1 MAKLMVG
8 HIKTRQLQLLAELR
22 QTGSVLQAAATLG
35 MSQSA
40 ASRLL
45 SNLESE
51 IGAPLFERHARG
63 VTPTVYGEAVTRRAM
78 SALAEIARAA
88 VEVDELA
95 RGKRTPLSIGCL
107 ISQSATYL
115 PAALLALAQ
124 RAPEIMVEAHSDR
137 SITLI
142 AGLMEARF
150 DLVIARVRDAS
161 LEPDLLFEPLVDEP
175 IGVFAR
181 PGHPL
186 ARRRKLGLQE
196 LAAYAW
202 IMPPRETDLRARLD
216 ALCAQN
222 GMPRF
227 DGMLQTMS
235 VPVILSMLRQSDA
248 LVALPVDFARPFCE
262 NRSMSALS
270 IELGVRTENVGIIT
284 RRHHA
289 LSPQLQKGL
298 NVFREVAA
306 AMYGAPPAK
315 APREPGRA
323 RGQGRRP

>member
-1 MAKLMVG
+1 MAKLVVG

-22 QTGSVLQAAATLG
+22 QTGSVLQAAVTLG

-40 ASRLL
+40 ASRML

-88 VEVDELA
+88 DEVDELA
-95 RGKRTPLSIGCL
+95 RGRRTPLSVGCL

-115 PAALLALAQ
+115 PAALLRLAKS
-124 RAPEIMVEAHSDR
+124 APDIVVETHSDR
-137 SITLI
+137 SATLI
-142 AGLMEARF
+142 TGLLEARF

-161 LEPDLLFEPLVDEP
+161 LEPDLIFEPLCDEP

-186 ARRRKLGLQE
+186 VGRRKLSLNDLGGFN
-196 LAAYAW
+196 W
-202 IMPPRETDLRARLD
+202 ILPPRGTDLRARLD

-222 GMPRF
+222 GLPRF
-227 DGMLQTMS
+227 DGMLHTMS
-235 VPVILSMLRQSDA
+235 IPVILSMIGQSDT
-248 LVALPVDFARPFCE
+248 LVALPNDFARTFCVCGL
-262 NRSMSALS
+262 MCPLK
-270 IELGVRTENVGIIT
+270 IDLGLRTENVGIIT
-284 RRHHA
+284 RRHREM
-289 LSPQLQKGL
+289 SPQLQKGL
-298 NVFREVAA
+298 KIFKEVAQSVYA
-306 AMYGAPPAK
+306 SIK
-315 APREPGRA
+315 LSQVSR
-323 RGQGRRP
+323 

>member
-1 MAKLMVG
+1 MAKLVVG

-22 QTGSVLQAAATLG
+22 QSGSVLQAAATLG

-45 SNLESE
+45 GNLESE

-88 VEVDELA
+88 VEVDELS

-124 RAPEIMVEAHSDR
+124 RAPDIMVEAHSDR
-137 SITLI
+137 SATLI

-161 LEPDLLFEPLVDEP
+161 LEPDLFFEPLVDEP

-186 ARRRKLGLQE
+186 ARRRTLTLQDV
-196 LAAYAW
+196 AAYPW

-222 GMPRF
+222 GLPHL

-235 VPVILSMLRQSDA
+235 IPVILSMLRQSDV

-262 NRSMSALS
+262 NRSMSALR
-270 IELGVRTENVGIIT
+270 IALGVRTENVGIIT
-284 RRHHA
+284 RRHHEM
-289 LSPQLQKGL
+289 SPQLQKGL
-298 NVFREVAA
+298 KVFREVAV
-306 AMYGAPPAK
+306 AMYGQKSSPPQ
-315 APREPGRA
+315 RMTERSRRA
-323 RGQGRRP
+323 

>member
-1 MAKLMVG
+1 MAKLVVG
-8 HIKTRQLQLLAELR
+8 HIKTRQLQLLAQLR

-45 SNLESE
+45 GNLESE

-95 RGKRTPLSIGCL
+95 RGNRTPLSIGCL

-115 PAALLALAQ
+115 PAVLVALAQ

-137 SITLI
+137 SATLI

-161 LEPDLLFEPLVDEP
+161 LEPDLMFEPLVDEP

-186 ARRRKLGLQE
+186 ARRKKLTLQDV
-196 LAAYAW
+196 AAYPW
-202 IMPPRETDLRARLD
+202 IMPPRETDLRVRLD

-222 GMPRF
+222 GLPRF

-235 VPVILSMLRQSDA
+235 IPVILSMLPQSDA
-248 LVALPVDFARPFCE
+248 LVALPDDFARPFCE
-262 NRSMSALS
+262 MRSMTALN

-284 RRHHA
+284 RRHHEM
-289 LSPQLQKGL
+289 SPQLRTGL
-298 NVFREVAA
+298 QVFREVAA
-306 AMYGAPPAK
+306 TMYGEESSARQRK
-315 APREPGRA
+315 A
-323 RGQGRRP
+323 RRTDRP